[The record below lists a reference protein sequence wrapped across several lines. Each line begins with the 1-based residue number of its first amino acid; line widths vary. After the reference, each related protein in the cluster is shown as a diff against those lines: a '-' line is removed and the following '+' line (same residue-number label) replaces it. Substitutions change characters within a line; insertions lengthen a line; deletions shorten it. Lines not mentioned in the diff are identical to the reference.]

1 MNTNSTNSFEVDT
14 RPTFNDFH
22 SLAIRIW
29 HWTFFVILTAS
40 LVCVLFGSTAFKTN
54 DNIALVQDQLKE
66 KGAIVTKDQARAVA
80 HEYSDKLWNLHKY
93 LGYVLCGLLLSRIII
108 EIAQPSEENFRVKI
122 KKTLGFKPVIEEEKT
137 ERRHYLQV
145 KTVYLIFYMLILTMA
160 LTGLGLAFEDSPILK
175 DIQKPIRNVHGFVQY
190 FIYGFI
196 LIHLIGVIS
205 ADLGKYNGLIS
216 GMIHGKKR
224 KNERLP

>member
-1 MNTNSTNSFEVDT
+1 MDTKTIFFSEVDT
-14 RPTFNDFH
+14 RPSFNDFH

-40 LVCVLFGSTAFKTN
+40 LVCVLFGSTAFKTT
-54 DNIALVQDQLKE
+54 DNIALVQDQLKQ

-93 LGYVLCGLLLSRIII
+93 FGYVLCGLLLSRIII
-108 EIAQPSEENFRVKI
+108 EIAQPSEENFKVKI
-122 KKTLGFKPVIEEEKT
+122 KKTLGFKPVIQEEISEK
-137 ERRHYLQV
+137 RHYLQV
-145 KTVYLIFYMLILTMA
+145 KTVYLIFYLLILTMA
-160 LTGLGLAFEDSPILK
+160 LTGLGLAFEDAPILK
-175 DIQKPIRNVHGFVQY
+175 DIQKPIKNVHGFVQY

-196 LIHLIGVIS
+196 LLHLIGVIS

-216 GMIHGKKR
+216 GMVHGKKR
-224 KNERLP
+224 KKELQS